1 MNISIGKRWEEFVE
15 QVVEDGRFETPTD
28 VVQEG
33 LRLVAEREEKI
44 RALRETIQASI
55 AAGGHVTPEELDA
68 YLDAKEAEHESEF
81 EAEAAAKSAAR

>member
-1 MNISIGKRWEEFVE
+1 MNVSIGKRWEEFVE

-55 AAGGHVTPEELDA
+55 AAGGHHTDEEVEA
-68 YLDAKEAEHESEF
+68 YLDAR
-81 EAEAAAKSAAR
+81 EAEAEAQFEAQKSSQGR